1 MKQLFIALFA
11 LFFTTLNAQNFN
23 IDFKSEM
30 SFPGETVANI
40 YGFAKAGKEYALVGG
55 SLKTHT
61 VDVTNPTTPT
71 LVASFPFVNSLWKEI
86 RVYKNIA
93 YITTEGAGGGLQ
105 IIDLSPL
112 PANTTLPN
120 YRYFGDGAINN
131 QLQTIHSLQI
141 DTTKGFIYLYGSNI
155 GQGGAIVCSLSDPY
169 NPKYAGRYDMNYIH
183 DGYADNDTLY
193 GSHINDGYF
202 SVIDMTNKTNPVV
215 LATQPTPTTF
225 THNTWITKDRKHILT
240 TDETPNSYLT
250 MYDISDLGDIKELDR
265 LQCTPGSGSAVH
277 NTYIKGDYAIT
288 AWYRDGVNIVDCTRP
303 ENIVQ
308 TGWYDTYAESGA
320 GFDGAWGVYP
330 YFPSGNLIVSNIDPG
345 KIFVLSPTYV
355 RASYLEGKVTNAAT
369 GLPIPNAKVE
379 LTTTNPVDKT
389 LSSNQGLYKSGYSGS
404 GQVIVTCSKLG
415 FIAQTITVQLVAGEV
430 LIKDFELQP
439 APSFTVTGTVKDESG
454 NAIPEAKVRI
464 QEAEA
469 DYKTVSDANGNFTI
483 PGILSSTYSI
493 YAGKWGFK
501 NVELANQTI
510 NSNTT
515 VTLILPKGYKDDFVV
530 DQGWTVSGTS
540 TQGIFELGEP
550 VGLEIQGFFLSQEFD
565 IPTDLGQDCYV
576 TGNQGIGFVDDDVLS
591 GNTVL
596 TSPVMDLTG
605 YVQPKVRFSDA
616 FISITSDQTFTTDQF
631 QVFISNG
638 SNEKLI
644 HTRNSSFDAGWK
656 TITVAVPP
664 NLPLTNNM
672 RLRVVVN
679 EAPTADFVVTEG
691 AFDAF
696 EIINGTSGTQDVFVE
711 ASLLAQPNPFSNN
724 FVLNY
729 TLDTDNGMAI
739 VTNALGQIV
748 QTKSLA
754 AGQTSVILGENLHS
768 GIYFAWLQTDKGRT
782 KVVSV
787 IKE

>member
-11 LFFTTLNAQNFN
+11 LFFTSLNAQNFN
-23 IDFKSEM
+23 IDFKAEM

-40 YGFAKAGKEYALVGG
+40 YGFAKEGKEYALVGG
-55 SLKTHT
+55 SLKTHI
-61 VDVTNPTTPT
+61 VDVTNPTAPT
-71 LVASFPFVNSLWKEI
+71 VVASFPFVNSLWKEI

-120 YRYFGDGAINN
+120 YRYFGDGVINN
-131 QLQTIHSLQI
+131 QLQTIHALQI

-155 GQGGAIVCSLSDPY
+155 GQGGAIVCSLADPY
-169 NPKYAGRYDMNYIH
+169 NPKYAGRYDLNYIH

-193 GSHINDGYF
+193 GGHISDGYF

-215 LATQPTPTTF
+215 LATQPTPNTF

-277 NTYIKGDYAIT
+277 NTYVKGDYAIT

-303 ENIVQ
+303 DNMVQ
-308 TGWYDTYAESGA
+308 TGWYDTYAGSGA

-330 YFPSGNLIVSNIDPG
+330 YLPSGNLIVSNIDPG

-369 GLPIPNAKVE
+369 GLSIPNAKVV
-379 LTTTNPVDKT
+379 LTTTNPIDNT
-389 LSSNQGLYKSGYSGS
+389 LSNNQGLYKSGYSGS

-430 LIKDFELQP
+430 LIQDFELQP

-454 NAIPEAKVRI
+454 NAIPDAKVRI

-469 DYKTVSDANGNFTI
+469 DYKTVADANGNFTI

-501 NVELANQTI
+501 NVELANQAI

-565 IPTDLGQDCYV
+565 VPTDLGQDCYV

-591 GNTVL
+591 GNAVL

-605 YVQPKVRFSDA
+605 YVQPKVRFSNA
-616 FISITSDQTFTTDQF
+616 FISITSDQTFTTDQY

-644 HTRNSSFDAGWK
+644 HTRTSSFDAAWK

-679 EAPTADFVVTEG
+679 EAPTTDFVVTEG

-696 EIINGTSGTQDVFVE
+696 EIINGTSGTQDIFVE
-711 ASLLAQPNPFSNN
+711 ASLLAQPNPFSNT

-729 TLDTDNGMAI
+729 TMDTDNGTAI

-754 AGQTSVILGENLHS
+754 AGQTSVTLGENLHS

>member
-1 MKQLFIALFA
+1 MKQLFITLFA
-11 LFFTTLNAQNFN
+11 LFFTSLNAQNFN
-23 IDFKSEM
+23 IDFKAEM

-40 YGFAKAGKEYALVGG
+40 YGFAKSGKEYALVGG
-55 SLKTHT
+55 SLKTHI

-71 LVASFPFVNSLWKEI
+71 LVASIPFVNSLWKEI

-93 YITTEGAGGGLQ
+93 YVTTEGAGGGLQ

-112 PANTTLPN
+112 PASTTLPS
-120 YRYFGDGAINN
+120 YRYFGDGVINN

-277 NTYIKGDYAIT
+277 NTYVKGDYAIT

-330 YFPSGNLIVSNIDPG
+330 YFPSGNLIVSNINPG

-355 RASYLEGKVTNAAT
+355 RASYLEGKVKNAIT
-369 GLPIPNAKVE
+369 GLPILGAKVE

-389 LSSNQGLYKSGYSGS
+389 LSNNQGLYKSGYSGS

-430 LIKDFELQP
+430 LIQDFELQP

-454 NAIPEAKVRI
+454 NAIPDAKVRI

-501 NVELANQTI
+501 NVELANQAI

-515 VTLILPKGYKDDFVV
+515 VTLVLPKGYKDDFVV

-565 IPTDLGQDCYV
+565 VPTDLGQDCYV

-591 GNTVL
+591 GNAVL

-616 FISITSDQTFTTDQF
+616 FISITSNQTFTTNQY

-679 EAPTADFVVTEG
+679 EAPTTDFVVTEG

-711 ASLLAQPNPFSNN
+711 ASLLAQPNPFSNT

-729 TLDTDNGMAI
+729 TMDTDNGMAI

>member
-23 IDFKSEM
+23 IDFKAEM

-40 YGFAKAGKEYALVGG
+40 YGFAKEGKEYALVGG
-55 SLKTHT
+55 SLKTHI

-71 LVASFPFVNSLWKEI
+71 LVASIPFVNSLWKEI

-93 YITTEGAGGGLQ
+93 YVTTEGAGGGLQ

-120 YRYFGDGAINN
+120 YRYFGDGVINN

-215 LATQPTPTTF
+215 LASQPTPTTF

-277 NTYIKGDYAIT
+277 NTYVKGDYAIT

-355 RASYLEGKVTNAAT
+355 RASYLEGKVKNAAT
-369 GLPIPNAKVE
+369 GLPILGAKVV
-379 LTTTNPVDKT
+379 LTTTNPIDNT
-389 LSSNQGLYKSGYSGS
+389 LSNNQGLYKSGYSGS

-430 LIKDFELQP
+430 LIQDFELQP

-454 NAIPEAKVRI
+454 NAIPDAKVRI

-469 DYKTVSDANGNFTI
+469 DYKTVSDANGNFTV

-550 VGLEIQGFFLSQEFD
+550 VGIEIQGFFLSQEFD
-565 IPTDLGQDCYV
+565 VPTDLGQDCYV
-576 TGNQGIGFVDDDVLS
+576 TGNQGVGFVDDDVLS
-591 GNTVL
+591 GNAVI

-616 FISITSDQTFTTDQF
+616 FISITSNQTVTTDQF

-644 HTRNSSFDAGWK
+644 HTRNSSFDSGWK

-679 EAPTADFVVTEG
+679 EAPTTDFVVTEG

-711 ASLLAQPNPFSNN
+711 ASLLAQPNPFSNT

-754 AGQTSVILGENLHS
+754 AGQTSVILGENLRS